1 MATDKPLLGGE
12 QPYAVA
18 ARSGELIPAQT
29 TAWSQ
34 DLFEDFGVG
43 FCSGM
48 LTQGQ
53 PPQLDPLASRVHGIP
68 TPLPIEFA
76 RDLME
81 VTYLLP
87 P

>member
-29 TAWSQ
+29 TVWSQ

-43 FCSGM
+43 FCSGL
-48 LTQGQ
+48 LTQGSRGAAR
-53 PPQLDPLASRVHGIP
+53 PPAPLASSP
-68 TPLPIEFA
+68 
-76 RDLME
+76 
-81 VTYLLP
+81 
-87 P
+87 